1 MNEALQVLSSAA
13 HIGCFGQFSA
23 GDRICRTRC
32 ALRLRCA
39 VVSAEQRR
47 QMILDALE
55 GEEDPFDF

>member
-23 GDRICRTRC
+23 DDRICRSRC

-39 VVSAEQRR
+39 VVSAEQQR
-47 QMILDALE
+47 QLILDALE
-55 GEEDPFDF
+55 TDEDLFDY